1 MKVSSM
7 IVNGK
12 PVNHTNR
19 RLIRV
24 KKCSTFRLARKIKNT
39 ASLPV
44 KPFETCLRGIFL
56 KTVETSRFITPS
68 TITSQNTSSLEI
80 PSLDDD
86 TPSINEASAAN
97 RIRRKIKINKNLES
111 ICINLN
117 PLFDEVSDE
126 SDE

>member
-7 IVNGK
+7 KFNGK
-12 PVNHTNR
+12 PVNRTNR
-19 RLIRV
+19 KLIRV

-39 ASLPV
+39 ASLQQ
-44 KPFETCLRGIFL
+44 FETCLRGIFF
-56 KTVETSRFITPS
+56 KTVETSQFITPS
-68 TITSQNTSSLEI
+68 TITSQNTSSLEL
-80 PSLDDD
+80 PSLDSDI
-86 TPSINEASAAN
+86 PSVNEASAAN

-117 PLFDEVSDE
+117 PLFHEVADE